1 MDIIIEKASPS
12 DAKDVLDYLKQIGSE
27 SDNLTFGAEGLPF
40 SVEAEASYIEN
51 IANSQS
57 DIMLLAKVD
66 GKIVGSASINRMPRR
81 MSHRGDFA
89 VNVLK
94 EFWNKGIG
102 TLLTN
107 QVIEFAKEN
116 SFEYID
122 LQVRSDNH
130 SAIHLYKKFGFEKI
144 GTHPSFT
151 KIDGT
156 DISAD
161 YMCLKI

>member
-116 SFEYID
+116 SF
-122 LQVRSDNH
+122 
-130 SAIHLYKKFGFEKI
+130 
-144 GTHPSFT
+144 
-151 KIDGT
+151 
-156 DISAD
+156 
-161 YMCLKI
+161 